1 VSPELR
7 EQLQRTIGPAYV
19 IERELG
25 GGGMSRVF
33 VAREVAL
40 DRLVVVKILPPEL
53 SAAVSVERFRREI
66 QLSAGLQHPH
76 IVPVLTTGV
85 SDGMPY
91 FTMPYVD
98 GESLRARLAREHEL
112 PVADTVSILR
122 DVAKA
127 LAYAHARGIV
137 HRDIKPDNVLLSGGS
152 AVVTDFGVAK
162 ALSESTASQGASLT
176 SLGMAM
182 GTPAYMAPEQAAADP
197 TTDNRADIYA
207 LGAMAFEMLTGRPLF
222 PGRSPQQVLAAHTM
236 QPPDPIQQI
245 RPAIPNALAALIM
258 SCLEKHPAD
267 RPQTADALLHSL
279 DSLATP
285 SSGSAPALTSAT
297 RQFLA
302 PAGGRIHFGRA
313 LAAYVAASVII
324 VAFAALLVQTIGV
337 PDWVLPGAALVMAL
351 GLPMVII
358 TGLVQHRAAAGKPS
372 TTRGVARQVFTWRR
386 TVIGGAAALGMFG
399 VLTLGWLAMRHLGI
413 GSAGSLLAAGK
424 MRDRES
430 ILVADFRS
438 PANDSL
444 LGAVVTS
451 ALRTDLSQSQA
462 VSVVQPTRVAGAL
475 QRMQRPAGT
484 RLDLTLAR
492 EIAVREGIKAVLDG
506 DISSVGPSYILQVR
520 LISADSAQELAAFRE
535 TANDA
540 AGVIP
545 AVDRL
550 SRKLRGKVGESLKT
564 VRASTPLEQVTT
576 GSLEALR
583 KYAQADRSYSI
594 DGDGAKASALLQE
607 AIALDSSFAMAYRKL
622 GVVLGNT
629 GAPPEQRA
637 VALTKAYEHRDR
649 LTEAERYLT
658 VGTYWMSGPAPDPV
672 KALAAY
678 NALIDIQPDNAPGL
692 NNAALLYQQQGNY
705 AKSAELLRRS
715 IAADSMTAPAYSNL
729 AVAEFELGQTTAAW
743 QTLELYTRKFPNN
756 PDGVGNRVRFDMAE
770 GNYDS
775 ALAAINAMRSA
786 IRDNLDMQSGA
797 EGLYEQ
803 IARARGELAEAQRRA
818 AANAAIDAKRGFVS
832 APLGYE
838 IQVAFYESWY
848 LGQQAR
854 AVQRLDAA
862 LAKHP
867 LSGIPMLE
875 RPYTTLALI
884 YAVSGRPDRARTMLA
899 EQQRDSPAGLLE
911 ASQYNRHNALGEIAL
926 AEGKWDVAV
935 VEFRQSDPG
944 GCPLC
949 PLPGVGRAFDGQG
962 RADSA
967 IATFEKY
974 LATSSVA
981 HAGLDPIF
989 RAGIYK
995 RLGDLY
1001 AARGDT
1007 TLAVSSY
1014 AHFIAAWKDADPE
1027 LQPKVED
1034 AKRRMKAL
1042 SRSEGS

>member
-1 VSPELR
+1 VSAELQQ
-7 EQLQRTIGPAYV
+7 QLQRTLGDAYV

-33 VAREVAL
+33 VARETAL
-40 DRLVVVKILPPEL
+40 DRLVVIKVLPPEL

-66 QLSAGLQHPH
+66 TVSAALQHPH

-85 SDGMPY
+85 SEGMPY
-91 FTMPYVD
+91 FTMPYVE
-98 GESLRARLAREHEL
+98 GESLRTRLAREHEL
-112 PVADTVSILR
+112 TVHDTVSILR

-162 ALSESTASQGASLT
+162 ALSASTEAAGSSLT

-197 TTDNRADIYA
+197 TTDSRADIYA
-207 LGAMAFEMLTGRPLF
+207 LGAMAYEMVTGRPLF

-236 QPPDPIQQI
+236 QTPDPVQSL
-245 RPAIPNALAALIM
+245 RPAMPPALAALIM
-258 SCLEKHPAD
+258 RCLEKHPAD
-267 RPQTADALLHSL
+267 RPQTADELLHSL
-279 DSLATP
+279 ETLATP
-285 SSGSAPALTSAT
+285 SGSSAAAMTAAT
-297 RQFLA
+297 RAFLA
-302 PAGGRIHFGRA
+302 PTHGRIHFGRA
-313 LAAYVAASVII
+313 LAAYTIASIMII
-324 VAFAALLVQTIGV
+324 AFAALLVQTLGV
-337 PDWVLPGAALVMAL
+337 PDWVLPGAAIVMAL
-351 GLPMVII
+351 GLPMVLI
-358 TGLVQHRAAAGKPS
+358 TGVVQHRAA
-372 TTRGVARQVFTWRR
+372 GVASGAGGAHHVFTWRR
-386 TVIGGAAALGMFG
+386 TALGGAGALGIFG
-399 VLTLGWLAMRHLGI
+399 ILTVGWLIMRAMGI
-413 GSAGSLLAAGK
+413 GPAGSLVAAGVLK
-424 MRDRES
+424 DRES
-430 ILVADFRS
+430 ILVDDFRS
-438 PANDSL
+438 PAGDST

-451 ALRTDLSQSQA
+451 AFRTDLSQSQV
-462 VSVVQPTRVAGAL
+462 VSVVQPTRVSAAL
-475 QRMQRPAGT
+475 RRMQRPPGS

-492 EIAVREGIKAVLDG
+492 EVAEREGIKAVLDG
-506 DISSVGPSYILQVR
+506 EISAVGPAYVLQVR
-520 LISADSAQELAAFRE
+520 LFSADSGQELAAFRE
-535 TANDA
+535 TASDA

-550 SRKLRGKVGESLKT
+550 SRKLRGKIGESLKS
-564 VRASTPLEQVTT
+564 VRASSPLEQVTT

-607 AIALDSSFAMAYRKL
+607 AIALDTSFAMAYRKL

-637 VALTKAYEHRDR
+637 AALTKAYEHRDR

-658 VGTYWMSGPAPDPV
+658 VGTYWMSGPAPDPA
-672 KALAAY
+672 KSLAAY
-678 NALIDIQPDNAPGL
+678 NALIDIQPENAPAL
-692 NNAALLYQQQGNY
+692 NNASLLYQQEGNY
-705 AKSAELLRRS
+705 AKSAELLRRA

-729 AVAEFELGQTTAAW
+729 STAEFELGQTKAAW
-743 QTLELYTRKFPNN
+743 RTLELYATKFPSN
-756 PDGVGNRVRFDMAE
+756 PDAVGNRVRFDMAE

-775 ALAAINAMRSA
+775 ALAVVNAMRSA
-786 IRDNLDMQSGA
+786 IRDNLDLESGA
-797 EGLYEQ
+797 QGLYEQ
-803 IARARGELAEAQRRA
+803 IARARGQLAEAQQRA
-818 AANAAIDAKRGFVS
+818 ATNAAIDAKRGFVS

-838 IQVAFYESWY
+838 MQLSFYESWY
-848 LGQQAR
+848 RGQQAR
-854 AVQRLDAA
+854 AAQRLDAA

-884 YAVSGRPDRARTMLA
+884 YAISGRPDRARAMLA
-899 EQQRDSPAGLLE
+899 EEQRDQPAGLLE
-911 ASQYNRHNALGEIAL
+911 ASRYGRHNAMGEIAL

-944 GCPLC
+944 GCPVC

-967 IATFEKY
+967 IAAFEKF

-981 HAGLDPIF
+981 HAGLDPIY

-1007 TLAVSSY
+1007 SLAVSSY
-1014 AHFIAAWKDADPE
+1014 AHFIAAWKDADPD
-1027 LQPKVED
+1027 LQPKVEE
-1034 AKRRMKAL
+1034 AKRRLKAL
-1042 SRSEGS
+1042 SHAEGS